1 MAFRKI
7 GALWLKEN
15 DKGKFMSGRIDE
27 DIPKGAKLMVFKN
40 TYKREEKHPD
50 YTINVADDDPAQ
62 QNQTVTRQTPAPPPA
77 DSIPF
82 SLLIAVSTLLAGAA
96 SMIA

>member
-62 QNQTVTRQTPAPPPA
+62 QNQTPAPPPA
-77 DSIPF
+77 ADIPF
-82 SLLIAVSTLLAGAA
+82 GLLIAVSTLLTGAA